1 VSEHHDDADH
11 GSNGAMAGD
20 PMVGVIADVVTAFA
34 PHVTPEMAASIATQ
48 VLLEQQGIARVIEDA
63 IPTSENAQ
71 KFPVW
76 GFRVITQDGKAGL
89 VKAPKT
95 LHGTAIGDVI
105 QSISV
110 FALLTSPPA
119 RAVLYSYGYRI
130 EFVQAPG
137 AQEQRIIMPGQ

>member
-1 VSEHHDDADH
+1 
-11 GSNGAMAGD
+11 
-20 PMVGVIADVVTAFA
+20 
-34 PHVTPEMAASIATQ
+34 
-48 VLLEQQGIARVIEDA
+48 
-63 IPTSENAQ
+63 
-71 KFPVW
+71 
-76 GFRVITQDGKAGL
+76 